1 MLAGLSVLII
11 TVAAVIAY
19 LRRERSITERRRME
33 EELRES
39 EEKFRGL
46 VEGAAAPVALSDL
59 LGRFTYVN
67 KTLADLLGYP
77 IQELSG
83 HSFFD
88 HIHPDDRGS
97 VTSVFLSGLSSS
109 TEAPLIEFRAVR
121 KDGAIRCLMSK
132 PTRLTIH
139 GETVGFQAILTDIT
153 EQKRAQEE
161 LERYSKSLEEL
172 VAERTRELRKG
183 EEKYR
188 SLVENIPDVTWTT
201 DRTGRT
207 VFVSPNVAKVS
218 GRTPEE
224 IYAAGGTLWL
234 ERIHPDDIERVKEA
248 YEALFA
254 ENKPYDVEYRIQRK
268 DGEWVWFHDRSV
280 AAYEKDGRQYADG
293 LLSDIT
299 ERKRIERQVEEGLL
313 RLRQSEA
320 KFRGLYDSVGDGI
333 LANDVSG
340 RILECN
346 RAFEDMVGYSLEELR
361 KMTWQD
367 ITPKHYLEQEEG
379 LINEQMLKRGLT
391 TYLQKEY
398 IRKDGS
404 TLPVETIA
412 SMVRGT
418 GGNPD
423 MIWCIVRD
431 MTERK
436 QMEEALLRSQ
446 RMATI
451 GELAAMVGH
460 DLRNPLQGIANAVYY
475 LSTEERPKL
484 GEKGIEMLQ
493 EILGDIRRSDKIIN
507 DLLEYSRE
515 YYLELTETDVKS
527 ITKDA
532 LARLEIPAKI
542 RVVDS
547 TLDEPKMRLDTEKMR
562 RVFLNLLQNAID
574 AMPDG
579 GTVTI
584 KSKRSIESVEIAFRD
599 TGAGMTE
606 DSMRRVW
613 TPLYTTKA
621 KGMGFG
627 LAISKRIVEAH
638 GGSMTVESKI
648 GEGSTFTVILPVK
661 TINSLP

>member
-1 MLAGLSVLII
+1 M
-11 TVAAVIAY
+11 
-19 LRRERSITERRRME
+19 
-33 EELRES
+33 
-39 EEKFRGL
+39 
-46 VEGAAAPVALSDL
+46 
-59 LGRFTYVN
+59 
-67 KTLADLLGYP
+67 
-77 IQELSG
+77 
-83 HSFFD
+83 
-88 HIHPDDRGS
+88 
-97 VTSVFLSGLSSS
+97 
-109 TEAPLIEFRAVR
+109 
-121 KDGAIRCLMSK
+121 
-132 PTRLTIH
+132 
-139 GETVGFQAILTDIT
+139 
-153 EQKRAQEE
+153 
-161 LERYSKSLEEL
+161 
-172 VAERTRELRKG
+172 
-183 EEKYR
+183 
-188 SLVENIPDVTWTT
+188 
-201 DRTGRT
+201 
-207 VFVSPNVAKVS
+207 
-218 GRTPEE
+218 
-224 IYAAGGTLWL
+224 
-234 ERIHPDDIERVKEA
+234 KEA

-280 AAYEKDGRQYADG
+280 AAYEKDGKQYADG

-313 RLRQSEA
+313 RLQQSEA

-532 LARLEIPAKI
+532 LTRLEIPAKI

-547 TLDEPKMRLDTEKMR
+547 TLDEPKMKLDTEKMR

-606 DSMRRVW
+606 DSLRRVW